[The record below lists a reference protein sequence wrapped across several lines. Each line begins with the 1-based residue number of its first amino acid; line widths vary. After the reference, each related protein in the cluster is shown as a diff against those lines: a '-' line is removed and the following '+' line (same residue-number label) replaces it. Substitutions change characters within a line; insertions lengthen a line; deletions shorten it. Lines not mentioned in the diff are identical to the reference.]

1 MRSKTKE
8 KKIKIYFSKKK
19 STLAL
24 GEQNVESWANFKK
37 CNAPEKSGPEK
48 VLEKVTLF
56 QQKNQTNALN
66 DRATEL

>member
-1 MRSKTKE
+1 
-8 KKIKIYFSKKK
+8 
-19 STLAL
+19 
-24 GEQNVESWANFKK
+24 VESWANFKK